1 VRCLMLD
8 ITLHPLLQIDG
19 VKWGYHGRWSM
30 PYVLLL
36 TCIWQSLSFKLLLGS
51 VLLCSFL
58 FPLGWGFLFF
68 MPADAHWFLASEM
81 LITLL

>member
-1 VRCLMLD
+1 MRCLTLD
-8 ITLHPLLQIDG
+8 INLHPLLQIDG
-19 VKWGYHGRWSM
+19 VKWGYYGRWSM
-30 PYVLLL
+30 LYILLL

-68 MPADAHWFLASEM
+68 MCADALV
-81 LITLL
+81 LGI